1 MITSRPENIDKIF
14 AQVKK
19 PSRYIGN
26 EFNACSKSWA
36 EASLKVALVFPDL
49 YEIGM
54 SHHGLQ
60 LLYSIINEQPELLA
74 DRVYAPDRDFE
85 ELLLTQGAPIFAV
98 ESRRPLA
105 EFDMIGITLPY
116 ELCYTNILT
125 ILALGHIPLRASGR
139 EDSQPFVIGGGSG
152 SFNPEPV
159 ADFFDAILLGDGEE
173 AILEITAVLRSA
185 RKTDVPRHDILDE
198 LAGIKGVYVPSFFEP
213 CYDSQGKLCGVS
225 ALKKGYE
232 KVERRILP
240 ELEIFHNPEKPL
252 VPLVRIIHDRLGIEV
267 ARRGP
272 VHRLYQQAVSDR
284 RLASESPGPERP
296 RSRPGDRPDST
307 KR

>member
-26 EFNACSKSWA
+26 EFNACSKSWD

-85 ELLLTQGAPIFAV
+85 ELLLAQGAPIFAV

-105 EFDMIGITLPY
+105 EFDMIGKTL
-116 ELCYTNILT
+116 LT
-125 ILALGHIPLRASGR
+125 
-139 EDSQPFVIGGGSG
+139 F
-152 SFNPEPV
+152 
-159 ADFFDAILLGDGEE
+159 
-173 AILEITAVLRSA
+173 
-185 RKTDVPRHDILDE
+185 K
-198 LAGIKGVYVPSFFEP
+198 
-213 CYDSQGKLCGVS
+213 
-225 ALKKGYE
+225 
-232 KVERRILP
+232 
-240 ELEIFHNPEKPL
+240 
-252 VPLVRIIHDRLGIEV
+252 
-267 ARRGP
+267 
-272 VHRLYQQAVSDR
+272 
-284 RLASESPGPERP
+284 
-296 RSRPGDRPDST
+296 
-307 KR
+307 